1 MGKKHSKDKPQS
13 EQDQDLKKK
22 KKKKDKDKSSKGK
35 SAKKSKKALARTTR
49 VDPEM
54 RHQMIATAA
63 YYIAEKHH
71 FDASKSVE
79 YWQQAEREID
89 ALLGNSP

>member
-1 MGKKHSKDKPQS
+1 MGKKHSKDKPRS
-13 EQDQDLKKK
+13 EQDQDLEKKK
-22 KKKKDKDKSSKGK
+22 KKKDKSSKGK
-35 SAKKSKKALARTTR
+35 SARKSKKALASASQ

-79 YWQQAEREID
+79 YWQQAELEID
-89 ALLGNSP
+89 ALLGNSH

>member
-1 MGKKHSKDKPQS
+1 MGKKHKKEKPQS
-13 EQDQDLKKK
+13 DQDEDLKKKEKKK
-22 KKKKDKDKSSKGK
+22 KKKSKDK
-35 SAKKSKKALARTTR
+35 SAKKSAKAMTRTTA

-71 FDASKSVE
+71 FDASRSVE

-89 ALLGNSP
+89 ALLGKNG